1 MSLFMQIEI
10 VRYLLLFGEAT
21 LVLFIYHVLLLYT
34 RKLFFILAIIN
45 ILYIVFNLFVNIVK
59 LEISTRKYA
68 FGYEKIIK
76 KEENNKN

>member
-34 RKLFFILAIIN
+34 RKLFFILVIIN
-45 ILYIVFNLFVNIVK
+45 IL
-59 LEISTRKYA
+59 
-68 FGYEKIIK
+68 
-76 KEENNKN
+76 